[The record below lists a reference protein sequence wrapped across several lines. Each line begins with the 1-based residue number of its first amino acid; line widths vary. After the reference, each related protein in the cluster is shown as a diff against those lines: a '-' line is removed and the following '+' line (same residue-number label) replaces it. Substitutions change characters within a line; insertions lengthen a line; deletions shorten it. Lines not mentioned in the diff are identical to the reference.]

1 MDEMQN
7 NKGKNTKLKFSA
19 AFRDLIILGVI
30 TVFVFIVS
38 YFLNIFNFL
47 VKIFYQ
53 NPKEIVYIDE
63 IITVLLTLSIGFAVF
78 AWRRWLELKREST
91 QRIRDEEMLR
101 EAAETKADVERIV
114 GKQLRSDMDQIK
126 QEIKQILFLLGGKRK

>member
-1 MDEMQN
+1 MDGMQN
-7 NKGKNTKLKFSA
+7 NKGINTKLKFSA
-19 AFRDLIILGVI
+19 AFRELIILGVV
-30 TVFVFIVS
+30 TVFVFMAS

-47 VKIFYQ
+47 VKMFYE

-78 AWRRWLELKREST
+78 AWRRWLELKRESA

-101 EAAETKADVERIV
+101 EAAETEADVERIV
-114 GKQLRSDMDQIK
+114 SKQLRSDMDQIK
-126 QEIKQILFLLGGKRK
+126 QEIKQILFLLSGKGK